1 MRQQAGQTGAQ
12 AQAQVETM
20 TETETETN
28 SSPLDPAETAVEPGE
43 VDTLLSSLALLSV

>member
-28 SSPLDPAETAVEPGE
+28 SSPLPAETAVEPGE